1 MDESWVRNLPL
12 KSLNK
17 FLLPSIPVPHA
28 SSNTLSLL
36 PSCFSTNSSE
46 ALLEA
51 KAIGGEVIGG
61 VMSTRSGTFI
71 LLNVVMSGMAA
82 SALLTKTVF
91 LGQLTVIETAKL
103 ADRMLRF
110 ILLKV
115 VFLGAVV
122 SPHPADVAAYLLWAF
137 TTGFMKAFVGLARD
151 RGDALLSSPNATLW
165 QHLRCSAL
173 LLCMLANDAAWIA
186 AGIRLAGA
194 TAPLS
199 WALLWLFDAAC
210 VGVEGLHAGI
220 RYVVQ
225 GLDRWRSYCSSDQD
239 QNGDSCSTP
248 LSEAHAE
255 SRSQFLYSLD
265 LCADLALHA
274 LNLAH
279 YAHILRLRGG
289 LKMQLIDLAL
299 LTDVKFLIVAAW
311 RRGQGHLQYRRL
323 THKLRYCFPD
333 AAPEDLAQP
342 GGVTCAIC
350 MENMKVIKV
359 ERIVNCEFEWK

>member
-1 MDESWVRNLPL
+1 
-12 KSLNK
+12 
-17 FLLPSIPVPHA
+17 
-28 SSNTLSLL
+28 
-36 PSCFSTNSSE
+36 
-46 ALLEA
+46 
-51 KAIGGEVIGG
+51 
-61 VMSTRSGTFI
+61 MSTRAGTFI

-82 SALLTKTVF
+82 SALITKTLF

-151 RGDALLSSPNATLW
+151 RGDALLSSPNATAL

-173 LLCMLANDAAWIA
+173 LLCMLCNDAAWIA
-186 AGIRLAGA
+186 AGVRLAGSA
-194 TAPLS
+194 APLS

-220 RYVVQ
+220 RYIVQ
-225 GLDRWRSYCSSDQD
+225 GVDRWRSYWSHSED
-239 QNGDSCSTP
+239 DSCSNP
-248 LSEAHAE
+248 ISEADAE
-255 SRSQFLYSLD
+255 ARSQFLYSLD

-289 LKMQLIDLAL
+289 LRMHLIDLAL
-299 LTDVKFLIVAAW
+299 LTDVKFLMAAAW
-311 RRGQGHLQYRRL
+311 RRGHGHLQYRRL

-342 GGVTCAIC
+342 EGVTCAIC
-350 MENMKVIKV
+350 MESMKV
-359 ERIVNCEFEWK
+359 RFDLF